1 MIVTRAWL
9 NEFIDLSEVSN
20 DKLYETFNSIGLEVD
35 SIDKIEIPAK
45 VVVGKILSVEKH
57 PDADK
62 LNVCQIDV
70 GNTTLQI
77 VCGAAN
83 VVDAEY
89 VAVATVGAVL
99 PGNFEIK
106 DATLRGVA
114 SAGMVCA
121 SSELGLT

>member
-1 MIVTRAWL
+1 MR
-9 NEFIDLSEVSN
+9 
-20 DKLYETFNSIGLEVD
+20 
-35 SIDKIEIPAK
+35 
-45 VVVGKILSVEKH
+45 KH

-70 GNTTLQI
+70 GDKTLQI

-89 VAVATVGAVL
+89 VAVATVGAIL

-121 SSELGLT
+121 SLELGLPEMGKGIMILDESIGELEVGREFGSYEQSSRYDHRT